1 MRQVGTEKKKHTN
14 AGAVVQIC
22 DCQRLAPYVFAGG
35 APPPVEDRIDSY
47 EDHGNPFVVVA
58 AVASLVVKARSRL
71 IKMKREGKSHEDHHE
86 QFIGEGRVEDPEK
99 VRVDPVKVN
108 TPYEIA
114 LQYKTLL

>member
-1 MRQVGTEKKKHTN
+1 MYT
-14 AGAVVQIC
+14 
-22 DCQRLAPYVFAGG
+22 YVYVLIYIYIHIYILLLLF
-35 APPPVEDRIDSY
+35 
-47 EDHGNPFVVVA
+47 VVA

-114 LQYKTLL
+114 LQYKTPFCDERVPLI